1 MDGAP
6 GPKVPYNKRLR
17 PVPPSWGDMASPPFA
32 LLTGESREGVGPG
45 VSFHRLSEAGP
56 GGGGGGHGFG

>member
-1 MDGAP
+1 MWTAP
-6 GPKVPYNKRLR
+6 QGQRCLTTR
-17 PVPPSWGDMASPPFA
+17 GSVPPSWGDMASPPFA